1 MHKRYNIW
9 TGFLEEVSV
18 KTADGLDAPEKNAGY
33 EMKKEGQYFKVY
45 KNGKLISVS
54 STEEQARREA
64 ARHRAASQDEKPTI
78 DKAIRVCDSKFNKG
92 DLVKIGGSIY
102 KIIGVREKE
111 QKYDLRG
118 ILGGGSI
125 YSFDIVEGRGT
136 KLSSF
141 PKGIFTDQ
149 WGSKW
154 EITPNDSESYNGK
167 NIKTGERKVF
177 KNDWLRYGGRV
188 EWK

>member
-1 MHKRYNIW
+1 MPYKSEAQRRYFNSPAGKAKI
-9 TGFLEEVSV
+9 GKEEVEHWNEVS
-18 KTADGLDAPEKNAGY
+18 KGKELPEKADDMELNDKRRTHA
-33 EMKKEGQYFKVY
+33 MK
-45 KNGKLISVS
+45 
-54 STEEQARREA
+54 A
-64 ARHRAASQDEKPTI
+64 I

-92 DLVKIGGSIY
+92 DLVKIGGQIY

-149 WGSKW
+149 WGNKW
-154 EITPNDSESYNGK
+154 AITPNDSESYNGK
-167 NIKTGERKVF
+167 NIKTGERKIF
-177 KNDWLRYGGRV
+177 KNDWLRYGGKV